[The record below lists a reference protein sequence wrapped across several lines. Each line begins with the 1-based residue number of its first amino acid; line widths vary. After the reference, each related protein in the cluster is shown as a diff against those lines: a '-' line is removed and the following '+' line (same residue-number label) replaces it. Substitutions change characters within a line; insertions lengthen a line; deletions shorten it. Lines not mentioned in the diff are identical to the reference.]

1 MELGLSGT
9 FQRRA
14 VRMMRA
20 RFVRRL
26 GLAAAVSAAFVAAP
40 TSAQPPGGF
49 SGGFRPNPDEI
60 VERLD
65 ENRNGQIDPNEMEGR
80 ARFFL
85 EGMARDN
92 GLDLSQP
99 IKTDK
104 LRELLKARFGGGSS
118 GGSGSSSRSAPTS
131 AMPAVATPGVMGFGL
146 ASTGEQP
153 KVPGFGPPPSADS
166 WDVLKQKYG
175 SRVVGEVEEDLE
187 RYDRNKD
194 GLLDAEEIKNGR
206 WRSDPMQY
214 DKNKDGKLS
223 KGELAEREIGKDS
236 GGSSYGSS
244 SGGSSYG
251 GYRPPYG
258 GGPPGYGGFGGGPP
272 GGYGGYGGDRDR
284 DRDRGST
291 SSSTSSGSSGSSS
304 SGSSKSSSAG
314 GSSSS
319 SDVQERAAK
328 TASQILGLYD
338 SNKNG
343 TIDKD
348 EMGRVNAAYLKADA
362 DSSGTI
368 SKEEMTKYALSII
381 PGGSSSSSSGSG
393 GSRSSSKS
401 GSSRGSSS
409 TGERKTYRF
418 RTAEERLPDGL
429 PDWFTKNDADH
440 DGQIAMGEYAKSWDD
455 AKAAEFAKYDR
466 NGDGILTPAECLKK

>member
-1 MELGLSGT
+1 M
-9 FQRRA
+9 
-14 VRMMRA
+14 VHA

-26 GLAAAVSAAFVAAP
+26 PAVAAVMLAVAAAP
-40 TSAQPPGGF
+40 TLAQPP
-49 SGGFRPNPDEI
+49 GGFRPNPDEI
-60 VERLD
+60 IARLD
-65 ENRNGQIDPNEMEGR
+65 ENHNGQIDPDETEGR

-99 IKTDK
+99 IKNDK
-104 LRELLKARFGGGSS
+104 LRELLKARFGGGPP
-118 GGSGSSSRSAPTS
+118 GGSSSSSRSAPSTTT
-131 AMPAVATPGVMGFGL
+131 PAVATPGVMGFGL
-146 ASTGEQP
+146 ASTGEPP

-175 SRVVGEVEEDLE
+175 NRVVGEVEEDLE

-223 KGELAEREIGKDS
+223 KAELAEREIGKDS
-236 GGSSYGSS
+236 GGSSSGGSS
-244 SGGSSYG
+244 YGGSSYG

-258 GGPPGYGGFGGGPP
+258 GGPPGYGGFSGGPP
-272 GGYGGYGGDRDR
+272 GGYGGYGYGGDRYG
-284 DRDRGST
+284 DRDRGS
-291 SSSTSSGSSGSSS
+291 SSSSNSGGSSSS
-304 SGSSKSSSAG
+304 SGSSRSSSSGGSSSG

-319 SDVQERAAK
+319 SSSNDLQERAAK
-328 TASQILGLYD
+328 TAAQILGLYD

-348 EMGRVNAAYLKADA
+348 EMGRVNAAYLKADG

-368 SKEEMTKYALSII
+368 TKDELTKYALSII
-381 PGGSSSSSSGSG
+381 PGGSSSSSGSG

-401 GSSRGSSS
+401 GSSRGSNSS
-409 TGERKTYRF
+409 GERKTYRF

-429 PDWFTKNDADH
+429 PDWFKKNDADH